1 MGMSLQSS
9 DQGKRLRKAGWEGI
23 KNEQQGKL
31 NCDAVS
37 MKASA
42 DSVGSAGTGRALPS
56 RLELR
61 QETGSSDPLAIKR

>member
-9 DQGKRLRKAGWEGI
+9 DQGKRLRKVDWEGI
-23 KNEQQGKL
+23 RNEQRGKL

-37 MKASA
+37 AKASA
-42 DSVGSAGTGRALPS
+42 DSIGGAGTGRALPS

-61 QETGSSDPLAIKR
+61 QETGSSDPFAIKR